1 MSQEVSS
8 NPRARSTQGDSGAWA
23 SPNRPPIKPWSAES
37 DADKLMDELF
47 SDIDRI
53 LDGGSKLPTE
63 PVKPEYISLQPIVIP
78 QITIPSTVLQPQEPA
93 EEEVIP
99 EATPITQ
106 ERVEPIQTSIVHKPS
121 PTFPKR
127 SGWSFEKFLVAAGL
141 ASVIATIVLLLAN
154 QKKITWPWTPKSAP
168 SSSQNNGPLSVADA
182 EFVNYM
188 RRSLDVLDNKS
199 KAKQKT
205 TTASANGT
213 TNPPPSSP
221 VPAASGNRPQASN
234 QPPNVLERVYIPV
247 YPPQGSSAPSAIPQA
262 LRPPMPALPQTV
274 SAPVAALP
282 RSTKPSASAQSIQI
296 KPQVPALPQS
306 AKPAAPASAPAAAQ
320 PIQIKPQVP
329 ALPQSAKPSA
339 SAAAP
344 PAKPSAPPIPQ
355 TVAAAAPPSATSE
368 TSQSP
373 QSSASAV
380 QHTLMGVM
388 ELGDRSAALFEVNG
402 VTKRFNV
409 GEAIDASGWT
419 LVSVTNS
426 EAMIRRNGEVRSIYP
441 GQKF

>member
-8 NPRARSTQGDSGAWA
+8 NPRPRSVQGD
-23 SPNRPPIKPWSAES
+23 RPPIKPWSAES

-78 QITIPSTVLQPQEPA
+78 PITTPPSVESPQEPA

-99 EATPITQ
+99 EPTPTLAQ
-106 ERVEPIQTSIVHKPS
+106 ESVEPIQTSIVHKPS
-121 PTFPKR
+121 PPLPKR
-127 SGWSFEKFLVAAGL
+127 SGWSFEKFLVAVGL

-154 QKKITWPWTPKSAP
+154 QKKITWPWTPQNAP
-168 SSSQNNGPLSVADA
+168 SSSPKMGQLSGSDA

-199 KAKQKT
+199 KAKQNTKM
-205 TTASANGT
+205 ASASGT
-213 TNPPPSSP
+213 TNPPSPPSGP
-221 VPAASGNRPQASN
+221 VSGNRPQVTN
-234 QPPNVLERVYIPV
+234 QPQSVPGGGVNFPGGPVFFPV
-247 YPPQGSSAPSAIPQA
+247 YPPQGASASSGLPQA
-262 LRPPMPALPQTV
+262 LRPPMPAFPQTV
-274 SAPVAALP
+274 PAPAPALPQAAKPTASAP
-282 RSTKPSASAQSIQI
+282 AQSIQI

-306 AKPAAPASAPAAAQ
+306 SKPSASAPAQ

-339 SAAAP
+339 STAAQ

-355 TVAAAAPPSATSE
+355 TVAAAPSAPSE

-373 QSSASAV
+373 QSSAPAV

-409 GEAIDASGWT
+409 GESIGASGWT

-426 EAMIRRNGEVRSIYP
+426 EAMVRRNGEVRSIYP

>member
-8 NPRARSTQGDSGAWA
+8 NPRPRSGQGD
-23 SPNRPPIKPWSAES
+23 RPPIKPWSAES
-37 DADKLMDELF
+37 DADNLMDELF

-63 PVKPEYISLQPIVIP
+63 PVKPEYISLQPIVMP
-78 QITIPSTVLQPQEPA
+78 PITTPPSVESPQEPT

-99 EATPITQ
+99 EATPIAQ
-106 ERVEPIQTSIVHKPS
+106 EPVEPIQTSIVHKPS
-121 PTFPKR
+121 PPLPKR

-154 QKKITWPWTPKSAP
+154 QKKITWPWTPQNPPP
-168 SSSQNNGPLSVADA
+168 SSFKMGQLSGSDA

-188 RRSLDVLDNKS
+188 RRSLDVLDNKN
-199 KAKQKT
+199 KAKQSTK
-205 TTASANGT
+205 TASASGT
-213 TNPPPSSP
+213 TNPPSQPSGQ
-221 VPAASGNRPQASN
+221 ASGNRPQVPNQQASVPGGAN
-234 QPPNVLERVYIPV
+234 FPGGAVFFPV
-247 YPPQGSSAPSAIPQA
+247 YPPQGASASSGLPQA
-262 LRPPMPALPQTV
+262 LRPPMSAFPQTV
-274 SAPVAALP
+274 PAPAPAFPQGAKSAAPAQQSIPIKPQVAALP
-282 RSTKPSASAQSIQI
+282 QSGKPAASASAPVQSIPI

-306 AKPAAPASAPAAAQ
+306 AKPD
-320 PIQIKPQVP
+320 
-329 ALPQSAKPSA
+329 A
-339 SAAAP
+339 SAAAQ

-355 TVAAAAPPSATSE
+355 TVAAAPAPSATSAP
-368 TSQSP
+368 SQIP

-409 GEAIDASGWT
+409 GESIGASGWT

>member
-8 NPRARSTQGDSGAWA
+8 NPRARSTQGD
-23 SPNRPPIKPWSAES
+23 RPPIKPWSAES

-78 QITIPSTVLQPQEPA
+78 QITIPPTVLQPQEPT
-93 EEEVIP
+93 EEEVIS
-99 EATPITQ
+99 EATPIP
-106 ERVEPIQTSIVHKPS
+106 EEPVKPIQTSIVHKPS

-154 QKKITWPWTPKSAP
+154 QKKLTWPWTPKSAP
-168 SSSQNNGPLSVADA
+168 SSSQNKGPLSVADA

-205 TTASANGT
+205 TTASASGA
-213 TNPPPSSP
+213 TNSPSSP
-221 VPAASGNRPQASN
+221 APASGNRPQASN

-262 LRPPMPALPQTV
+262 LKPPMSALPQTV
-274 SAPVAALP
+274 SAPIAALP

-306 AKPAAPASAPAAAQ
+306 SKPSASAPASASAQ
-320 PIQIKPQVP
+320 SIQIKPQVP

-355 TVAAAAPPSATSE
+355 TVAAAPPPSATSE

-373 QSSASAV
+373 QSSASTV

-409 GEAIDASGWT
+409 GEAIGASGWT